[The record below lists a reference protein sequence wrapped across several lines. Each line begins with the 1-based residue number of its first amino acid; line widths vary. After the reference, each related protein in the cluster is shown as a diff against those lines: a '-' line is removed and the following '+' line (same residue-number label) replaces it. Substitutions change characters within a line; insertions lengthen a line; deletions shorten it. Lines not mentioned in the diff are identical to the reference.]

1 MRNFGMNVSCEK
13 WGKHIIRSQTG
24 CNGWC
29 VSPMDSLLS
38 SMEHNLAFCALK
50 SEKNLLLF

>member
-1 MRNFGMNVSCEK
+1 MYHVKNGEN
-13 WGKHIIRSQTG
+13 IIRSQTG
-24 CNGWC
+24 CNGRC
-29 VSPMDSLLS
+29 LSPMDSLLI